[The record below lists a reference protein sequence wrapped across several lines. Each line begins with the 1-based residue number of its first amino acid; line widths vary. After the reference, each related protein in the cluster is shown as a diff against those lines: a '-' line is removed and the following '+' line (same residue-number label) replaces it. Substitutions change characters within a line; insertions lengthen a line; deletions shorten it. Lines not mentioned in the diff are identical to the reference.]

1 MRIYDKDNDDASDNG
16 KTMRR
21 RKMIMTECSEI
32 MIVYRTE
39 KTSIVSNDEIMII
52 VKTE

>member
-39 KTSIVSNDEIMII
+39 K
-52 VKTE
+52 KQA